1 MGAYIFLCDFTTER
15 ECLERKLFG
24 TNPGEMH
31 QHHYSKIAVGD
42 MLFLYNFETGM
53 LRGPFTATTPCKLN
67 IEPTA
72 WKKTRRSFP
81 WQVRVDDGKVFKTAL
96 GADELRKHVTLASTK
111 MGLLP
116 PAELTDEQQANLL
129 FALEQTNGN

>member
-1 MGAYIFLCDFTTER
+1 MP
-15 ECLERKLFG
+15 K
-24 TNPGEMH
+24 M
-31 QHHYSKIAVGD
+31 
-42 MLFLYNFETGM
+42 
-53 LRGPFTATTPCKLN
+53 N

-81 WQVRVDDGKVFKTAL
+81 WQVRVEDSGAFKIPL

-116 PAELTDEQQANLL
+116 PAELSDDQAAELVDAMRKKN
-129 FALEQTNGN
+129 AA